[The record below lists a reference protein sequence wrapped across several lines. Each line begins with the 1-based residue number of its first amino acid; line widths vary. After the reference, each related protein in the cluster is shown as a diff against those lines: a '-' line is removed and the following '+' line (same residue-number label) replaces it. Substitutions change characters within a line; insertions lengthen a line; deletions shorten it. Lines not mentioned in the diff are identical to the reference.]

1 MNTLIAVIGA
11 SSAPQPVLQA
21 AFEAGVEIM
30 KAGFVLIC
38 GGLGGVMEA
47 SCRGAASVV
56 KKGSGRIIGVLPGY
70 DKSAANP
77 FVDLVIATGMGYAR
91 NSIIASSADAVIAV
105 GGGSGTMSEIALAWQ
120 YGKPIV
126 IIRGLP
132 GISKQFIDMSLDDRR
147 DDFIA
152 GADTPGDA
160 VSVVKTALKR

>member
-1 MNTLIAVIGA
+1 MNTLVAVIGA
-11 SSAPQPVLQA
+11 SNAPQPVLQA
-21 AFEAGVEIM
+21 AFETGVEIM

-47 SCRGAASVV
+47 SCRGAASIVE
-56 KKGSGRIIGVLPGY
+56 KGSGRIIGVLPGY
-70 DKSAANP
+70 DKGAANP

-147 DDFIA
+147 DDFIV
-152 GADTPGDA
+152 GVDTPGDA
-160 VSVVKTALKR
+160 VSAVKAALKR